1 MKRFLTPLVYCTLP
15 LMVLSGM
22 IACSSPESQTKTWEE
37 NKKILNDQSTRFPN
51 FKVVLAADLVLA
63 QGIWTKATA
72 EADEKKKL
80 KLMKEANFT
89 LSEVSGNLYTIET
102 KLTQLQR
109 RIDDLVRMRLR
120 EPMAS
125 NRDLMLNNARRIQT
139 QVGDQLS
146 KRPMANHEDAKRFV
160 LAQKSLLTSQ
170 SNRLS
175 KAATRF
181 RKSKSSVKKNLNKV
195 KKKLNQKKKKPVK
208 K

>member
-1 MKRFLTPLVYCTLP
+1 MKRFLTSLVYCTLP

-22 IACSSPESQTKTWEE
+22 IGCSSPESQTKTWED
-37 NKKILNDQSTRFPN
+37 NKRILNDQSTRFPN
-51 FKVVLAADLVLA
+51 FKIVLAADLVLA

-72 EADEKKKL
+72 EIDAKKKL
-80 KLMKEANFT
+80 GLMKSANFT
-89 LSEVSGNLYTIET
+89 LSEVSGNLFTIET

-109 RIDDLVRMRLR
+109 RIDTLVRMKLR

-139 QVGDQLS
+139 QVNNQLS

-160 LAQKSLLTSQ
+160 LAQKSLLTSE
-170 SNRLS
+170 SNKLS

-181 RKSKSSVKKNLNKV
+181 RKSKSSLKKKVNTV
-195 KKKLNQKKKKPVK
+195 KKKFNQKKKKSDK